1 MNPNAALEEFAA
13 ALRRD
18 PLDAVDRFISPEFF
32 GYRPGPDE
40 PSAIGRVRSLVSDL
54 SRAMPDLTV
63 SLIIGEADGDLV
75 TGTLTVAGTHQA
87 GLWGA
92 PGQGG
97 RLDWSS
103 PVSIREIDDRFAIRF
118 DGLSPPELLD
128 VIRGLGLANPA
139 DEMHLPLHHPVSVP
153 DFVLKLLFTGQ
164 AGDLPCSHLDQIRVT
179 EPPTRVCEGCF
190 AEGTIW
196 PSLRLCLVCGAVG
209 CCDTSTNRHAIAH
222 FEETGHPLMRSV
234 RMDEGWGW
242 CYVDNAFFEKETIDR
257 MAR

>member
-1 MNPNAALEEFAA
+1 MALEDFAA
-13 ALRRD
+13 ALERD
-18 PLDAVDRFISPEFF
+18 PLDAVDRFISREFF

-40 PSAIGRVRSLVSDL
+40 PGATDRIRSLVADL
-54 SRAMPDLTV
+54 TGAMPDLSVRLTAV
-63 SLIIGEADGDLV
+63 EADGEV
-75 TGTLTVAGTHQA
+75 FTGTLTLTGTHQA

-92 PGQGG
+92 PGQGA

-103 PVSIREIDDRFAIRF
+103 PVSVREIGDRFAIRF
-118 DGLSPPELLD
+118 DDFSPPAVVE
-128 VIRGLGLANPA
+128 VIRGLGLVNRA
-139 DEMHLPLHHPVSVP
+139 DEMHLPPDHPVSVP
-153 DFVLKLLFTGQ
+153 DFVLKLLLTGR

-179 EPPTRVCEGCF
+179 EPATRRCEECF

-209 CCDTSTNRHAIAH
+209 CCDTSTNRHAMAH